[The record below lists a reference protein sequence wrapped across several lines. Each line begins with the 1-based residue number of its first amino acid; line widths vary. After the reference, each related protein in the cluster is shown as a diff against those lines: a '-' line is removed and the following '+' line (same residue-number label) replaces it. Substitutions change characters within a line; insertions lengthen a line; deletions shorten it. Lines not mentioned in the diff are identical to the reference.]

1 MTGLDGVETVAKV
14 TGGYGKLQLD
24 EKILDLR
31 RETLEGNQIP
41 EENAENREETAPKL
55 MNLWQNRSVIPIWK
69 N

>member
-41 EENAENREETAPKL
+41 EENAENRER
-55 MNLWQNRSVIPIWK
+55 NRSK
-69 N
+69 TL

>member
-31 RETLEGNQIP
+31 RETLEGIRSLRRMRKIEKKPLQNF
-41 EENAENREETAPKL
+41 